1 MRTLLLLFVEFFKT
15 GLFAVGGGLA
25 TIPFLTDMELRYPH
39 WFTKTSVADIVAVA
53 ESTPGPIGVNAATF
67 AGFSAAGVTGALAA
81 TFSLILPSL
90 IIITVISRFLDRYRS
105 SKLVNDMFSGL
116 RPAVTGLIAAS
127 GLSVLLV
134 AVATAGGTGLAAIN
148 GLCVLIFAG
157 FMVLLHIKPTKGI
170 HPIAFIGV
178 GALLGLVFGL

>member
-39 WFTKTSVADIVAVA
+39 WFLQTSVADIVAIA

-67 AGFSAAGVTGALAA
+67 AGYSAAGIVGAVVA
-81 TFSLILPSL
+81 TLSLTLPS
-90 IIITVISRFLDRYRS
+90 IIVITIISKFLDRYRN
-105 SKLVNDMFSGL
+105 SKIVDDAFSGL

-127 GLSVLLV
+127 GWSMLVLSL
-134 AVATAGGTGLAAIN
+134 TTGSGTGLAIIDWR
-148 GLCVLIFAG
+148 CVLIFAG
-157 FMVLLHIKPTKGI
+157 LLTLLHLKPTKGI
-170 HPIAFIGV
+170 HPIAYIGT
-178 GALLGLVFGL
+178 GAALGLLLGL